1 MATITLPKAEY
12 DIMEKRAS
20 LYERILRFLPERKWG
35 IEEYSERRIKEFID
49 EDALTKATRAKI
61 KTLLSS
67 KR

>member
-35 IEEYSERRIKEFID
+35 IEEYSERRIKEFMG
-49 EDALTKATRAKI
+49 ENALTKIARAKV
-61 KTLLSS
+61 KTLLAS
-67 KR
+67 KK